1 MLVKIGDTIYNSTQ
15 VPILLILDQEE
26 KELIGNMSEDN
37 HKFCSFPD
45 DVKADDIIDFMKTDI
60 NI

>member
-1 MLVKIGDTIYNSTQ
+1 MLVKIGDTIYDSTK

-45 DVKADDIIDFMKTDI
+45 DVKADDIIDFMKT
-60 NI
+60 

>member
-37 HKFCSFPD
+37 NKYCQ
-45 DVKADDIIDFMKTDI
+45 
-60 NI
+60 

>member
-37 HKFCSFPD
+37 NKYCSFPD
-45 DVKADDIIDFMKTDI
+45 DVNADDIIDFSIIHK
-60 NI
+60 